1 MDYVAAFD
9 WQSAQSVPDEA
20 SASGG
25 MSWRNVL
32 EKIFAV

>member
-25 MSWRNVL
+25 MFWKKYLPCR
-32 EKIFAV
+32 K

>member
-9 WQSAQSVPDEA
+9 WQSALSVPGEA

-25 MSWRNVL
+25 MFWK
-32 EKIFAV
+32 KIFAV